1 MDNSFTVKAVIA
13 TASGSKRVKRRSFD
27 ATKLSFSQLV
37 SWLGTTDY
45 GSVPSRILWRDEE
58 DDAID
63 IVNNSDL
70 RECIRSH
77 TQRGISL
84 LRLSVRFDSNLT
96 GTDSITVSGPSTYQS
111 IAETKSNSEDPVNRK
126 CTETSLVVADT
137 SQLCTQKSNTQ
148 TKTQNHGLTKNN
160 EQKNLVHNHKT
171 YIYRF
176 KPGTAVRIHG
186 LRVKTA
192 YNDRDGVVVGTAK
205 SGRVNVRVGT
215 TICALR
221 PDNILP
227 LTRLNKSN
235 TEFSSGA
242 SIVLH
247 GLVSH
252 PELNGVQGVVVRSA
266 QHNDRTLVHVN
277 GRTLAVKAKNLQN
290 AKSRYS
296 MKPQPQPYVLVPLRF
311 FQNCCGA

>member
-1 MDNSFTVKAVIA
+1 MNNSLTVKAVIE
-13 TASGSKRVKRRSFD
+13 TTSGNKRVKRRSFD
-27 ATKLSFSQLV
+27 TKKLSFSQLA
-37 SWLGTTDY
+37 SWLQTADY
-45 GSVPSRILWRDEE
+45 GSPPSRILWRDEE

-84 LRLSVRFDSNLT
+84 LRLSVRFDSNPKGIDCVT
-96 GTDSITVSGPSTYQS
+96 SGPITCQS
-111 IAETKSNSEDPVNRK
+111 IPETKSISEGPATRK

-137 SQLCTQKSNTQ
+137 SQLCTQKSNIQ
-148 TKTQNHGLTKNN
+148 KKTQNHGLAKNN
-160 EQKNLVHNHKT
+160 EQKNPVGNHKT

-205 SGRVNVRVGT
+205 SGRVNVRVGA

-227 LTRLNKSN
+227 LTRLNKSK
-235 TEFSSGA
+235 TEFLSGT

-266 QHNDRTLVHVN
+266 QSNGRALVHVN
-277 GRTLAVKAKNLQN
+277 GRTLAVRAKNLQN

-311 FQNCCGA
+311 FQHCCGA